1 MSDRTASRHDTREA
15 GDPVMLRAVDVQQIL
30 LQTTSVER
38 IQQAQQQQS
47 DLQQRYMAVHTG
59 EEKKLLKEK
68 VKESDETEKARIQ
81 REEDRE
87 RKRRSSRHSQPADE
101 SPRPPQ
107 GEDETP
113 CDEHGGRINIRV

>member
-38 IQQAQQQQS
+38 IQQTQQQQS
-47 DLQQRYMAVHTG
+47 DLQQRYVAVHTS
-59 EEKKLLKEK
+59 EERKLLKEK

-87 RKRRSSRHSQPADE
+87 RKRRSFRHSQPVDE
-101 SPRPPQ
+101 GAQRPP

>member
-1 MSDRTASRHDTREA
+1 
-15 GDPVMLRAVDVQQIL
+15 
-30 LQTTSVER
+30 
-38 IQQAQQQQS
+38 
-47 DLQQRYMAVHTG
+47 VHTG

>member
-1 MSDRTASRHDTREA
+1 
-15 GDPVMLRAVDVQQIL
+15 MLRAVDVQQIL

-87 RKRRSSRHSQPADE
+87 RKRRSSRHSQPVDE
-101 SPRPPQ
+101 SPRLHR